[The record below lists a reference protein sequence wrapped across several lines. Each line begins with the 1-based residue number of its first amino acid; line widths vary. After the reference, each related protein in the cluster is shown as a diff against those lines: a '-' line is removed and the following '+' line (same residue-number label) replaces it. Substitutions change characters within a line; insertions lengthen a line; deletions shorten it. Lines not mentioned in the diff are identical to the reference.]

1 MILTAID
8 KCNTSRS
15 VVDTT
20 FFNSGYLMGTLTGDF
35 FSSEKKTLFIIFII
49 HFTRFFFVK
58 SSLNF
63 FSYFSEPG
71 LVKTSTY
78 LRRAFNHETWGY
90 ETLQN
95 HRLACCPFGRL
106 YHVIAKARRQVF
118 TEVPYH
124 DF

>member
-1 MILTAID
+1 
-8 KCNTSRS
+8 
-15 VVDTT
+15 
-20 FFNSGYLMGTLTGDF
+20 MGTLTGDF
-35 FSSEKKTLFIIFII
+35 FLQKKNFIYHLHYPLYKIFFRQIVSK
-49 HFTRFFFVK
+49 F
-58 SSLNF
+58 F